1 MQWAFFVEEGGT
13 GEEEGYNLL
22 LGRTSEQGLDVAKE
36 CIQSGSWV
44 ALLHLLCLG
53 KHKVTVL

>member
-1 MQWAFFVEEGGT
+1 MQWAFFVEEGEW
-13 GEEEGYNLL
+13 EEEGYNLL